1 MNRVMT
7 ILAVADAA
15 SVDVGLLETTVE
27 ALRIPTRAKQMRA
40 PAAKRLH
47 LLGRLVMWFLLY
59 KATGHESIASE
70 LSTNK
75 FGKPVVSGCTDL
87 HFNVSHSGEWVVGA
101 ICDVPVGIDV
111 EEIRPIDLAMM
122 YDFFNE
128 QEIVDILERK
138 NPQDRLRYFYD
149 IWTLNESYVKANG
162 KGLAIPIKDFAIRK
176 AGSWIHI
183 FGLETPAYFS
193 QYDINPQCIL
203 SACCLTRQAPVQTI
217 VRRAAELTEAIYLKI
232 AGESSTQCAMPLG
245 NAIYR
250 SSGDSSGLAMP

>member
-1 MNRVMT
+1 MNKVMT
-7 ILAVADAA
+7 ILEVTDAA
-15 SVDVGLLETTVE
+15 SIDVGFLETTVE
-27 ALRIPTRAKQMRA
+27 ALRIPTRAKQMKA
-40 PAAKRLH
+40 PIAKRLH

-59 KATGHESIASE
+59 KATGYESIASE
-70 LSTNK
+70 LSTNN
-75 FGKPVVSGCTDL
+75 FGKPVVNGYTDL
-87 HFNVSHSGEWVVGA
+87 HFNVSHSGERVVGA

-149 IWTLNESYVKANG
+149 IWTLKESYVKANG
-162 KGLAIPIKDFAIRK
+162 KGLVIPIKDFAIRK
-176 AGSWIHI
+176 AGSWIHT

-193 QYDINPQCIL
+193 QYDINPQYIL
-203 SACCLTRQAPVQTI
+203 STCCLTRQAPAQTI

-232 AGESSTQCAMPLG
+232 ADGPSTQGAMPLG

-250 SSGDSSGLAMP
+250 